1 MDNWL
6 LTYVDASS
14 QEIYGVVDYV
24 SDIAT
29 FEVYPWPVIDP
40 TKGSRSVLE
49 DPWLI
54 PTSEFTWLSDGT
66 NYTTT
71 RGNNGVAQ
79 SNPSGRTT
87 NHLGNYRPNDPELT
101 FNYPF
106 SLSETNATA
115 YWDASI
121 TQLFYTSNKYHD
133 VLYLLGFTEAAGNF
147 EHNNNGQGGS
157 GSDSVIL
164 NTQDGSGM
172 NNANFATPAD
182 GKQPRMR
189 MYLFNSAP
197 ILRDSSFDAGVVIHE
212 YTHGRTSLAQT
223 KSLC

>member
-1 MDNWL
+1 M
-6 LTYVDASS
+6 
-14 QEIYGVVDYV
+14 
-24 SDIAT
+24 AT
-29 FEVYPWPVIDP
+29 GKEE
-40 TKGSRSVLE
+40 KGS
-49 DPWLI
+49 
-54 PTSEFTWLSDGT
+54 
-66 NYTTT
+66 
-71 RGNNGVAQ
+71 AQ
-79 SNPSGRTT
+79 
-87 NHLGNYRPNDPELT
+87 
-101 FNYPF
+101 
-106 SLSETNATA
+106 
-115 YWDASI
+115 
-121 TQLFYTSNKYHD
+121 K
-133 VLYLLGFTEAAGNF
+133 
-147 EHNNNGQGGS
+147 GGS